1 MDERQEHMSLSG
13 PDERAVF
20 AGERQQRILALLRAE
35 GRVDTRELAG
45 HFEVSLESIRKDLI
59 HLERHGQLQR
69 VHGGAIPAESA
80 SFEPPVQERTGLSR
94 EKTRIAEAALAH
106 LPADGSILLDAGST
120 TERLADLVPSG
131 PSLTVFTNTLPIA
144 LKLLG
149 RPNLEV
155 FTLGGRVRSRT
166 LAEVDEWALRS
177 LAALNADVAFL
188 GTNGLHPE
196 RGLTTPDAAEAQ
208 VKRAMLS
215 SACKRVLLSDHSKIG
230 SVSTVQ
236 HATLEDI
243 DLLITDSGITK
254 SQLDELRSAGL
265 AVEVV

>member
-1 MDERQEHMSLSG
+1 MSLNG

-20 AGERQQRILALLRAE
+20 AGERQQRILALLRAA
-35 GRVDTRELAG
+35 GRVDTRDLAES
-45 HFEVSLESIRKDLI
+45 FDVSIESIRKDLI

-80 SFEPPVQERTGLSR
+80 SFEAPVQERTGFAR
-94 EKTRIAEAALAH
+94 EKTRIAEAALDH
-106 LPADGSILLDAGST
+106 LPVGGSILLDAGST
-120 TERLADLVPSG
+120 TERLAELLPPG
-131 PSLTVFTNTLPIA
+131 PALTVFTNTLPIA

-149 RPNLEV
+149 HAQLDV

-177 LAALNADVAFL
+177 LAELNADVAFL

-196 RGLTTPDAAEAQ
+196 RGLTTPDPAEAH
-208 VKRAMLS
+208 VKRAMLA
-215 SACKRVLLSDHSKIG
+215 SARRRILLCDHSKIG
-230 SVSTVQ
+230 SISTVQ

-243 DLLITDSGITK
+243 DLLITDDGATSD
-254 SQLDELRSAGL
+254 QLATLRAAGL
-265 AVEVV
+265 EIQVV